1 MDREV
6 RRGKAG
12 GGTERGVEGQGAS
25 PPVDPGVVAG
35 EPWEPKHQLE
45 VGELNDLQGN
55 VLRVGA
61 VDADAGRVEVG
72 DRSGAAADEL
82 HKDGVGVR
90 VGLQRAKANK
100 CSCHVPTFYE

>member
-1 MDREV
+1 MASTHTCGEGGVECEGASLPVDAGVVVGQPWEAQYQREV
-6 RRGKAG
+6 
-12 GGTERGVEGQGAS
+12 S
-25 PPVDPGVVAG
+25 
-35 EPWEPKHQLE
+35 
-45 VGELNDLQGN
+45 ELDELQGN